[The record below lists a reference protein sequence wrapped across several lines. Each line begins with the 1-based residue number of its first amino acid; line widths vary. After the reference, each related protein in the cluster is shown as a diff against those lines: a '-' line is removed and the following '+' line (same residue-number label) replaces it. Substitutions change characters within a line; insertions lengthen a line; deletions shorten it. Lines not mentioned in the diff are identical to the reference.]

1 MKNIK
6 LILVCMVLATGAIV
20 CSDVFAQRYVNSAEE
35 ASKKAKESLKNPH
48 YSSSQIG
55 WLDNV
60 IKMVNLNEPA
70 YKDVAAQNN
79 KAIEESKGR

>member
-1 MKNIK
+1 MKKI
-6 LILVCMVLATGAIV
+6 ILVVIVMVFIATP
-20 CSDVFAQRYVNSAEE
+20 VFAQRYVNSAEE
-35 ASKKAKESLKNPH
+35 ASKKAKESLRNPH

-60 IKMVNLNEPA
+60 IKVVNINEPA
-70 YKDVAAQNN
+70 YKDIAAKNN